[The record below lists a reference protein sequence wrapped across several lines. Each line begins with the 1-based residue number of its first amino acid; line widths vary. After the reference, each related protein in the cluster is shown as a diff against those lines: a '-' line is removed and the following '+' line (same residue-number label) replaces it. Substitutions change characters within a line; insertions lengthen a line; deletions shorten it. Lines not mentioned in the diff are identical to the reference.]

1 MKKMTFKTFM
11 AIIFVAIFSIGSAHA
26 TAISFVATDLAD
38 ITVGEDLWEYTY
50 TVSENTFDTDYG
62 FTIFFDYN
70 LYGAIDPSPI
80 SPNTDWDVLT
90 WAPDTSI
97 PDDGAFDALSLTDGA
112 SLADSF
118 TVSFVW
124 LGSNAPGSQ
133 YFEVYDP
140 SFSTIETGNAVAGV
154 SAPIPEPATMLLLGT
169 GLVGLVGY
177 RKKFKEI
184 R

>member
-1 MKKMTFKTFM
+1 MRSITFKTFT
-11 AIIFVAIFSIGSAHA
+11 AIIFVVIFSIGSAHA

-38 ITVGEDLWEYTY
+38 TTVGEDLWEYTY
-50 TVSENTFDTDYG
+50 TVSENTFDMDYG

-90 WAPDTSI
+90 WDPDTSL
-97 PDDGAFDALSLTDGA
+97 PDDGAFDALALTDGA

-140 SFSTIETGNAVAGV
+140 LFFTIETGNTTAGGSTPV
-154 SAPIPEPATMLLLGT
+154 PEPTTMLLLGT
-169 GLVGLVGY
+169 GLVGLFGY
-177 RKKFKEI
+177 RKKFKK
-184 R
+184 